1 MVNNEMLRRKQH
13 ILDEL
18 LRDGDNLDLP
28 HEVSWIYSFLTQD
41 FADEFRLQ
49 AERQTQEVE
58 FSLGD
63 CQCTCTAVLIP
74 DARKL
79 TEIEET
85 LDAIS
90 HRVANRTE
98 CCASIT
104 TAVSLPSKDE

>member
-1 MVNNEMLRRKQH
+1 MVNNETLRRKQH

-18 LRDGDNLDLP
+18 QRDGDNLDLP
-28 HEVSWIYSFLTQD
+28 HDVAWIYSFLTQEL
-41 FADEFRLQ
+41 ADEFRLQ
-49 AERQTQEVE
+49 ADKQMHEVA

-74 DARKL
+74 DAGKL
-79 TEIEET
+79 TEIEEA

-90 HRVANRTE
+90 QRVANRTE

-104 TAVSLPSKDE
+104 TAVGLSCKDE